1 MTRLMP
7 WILLAALA
15 AAQERPRVL
24 YVTAHPDDEDAAT
37 LTYLARGLGAS
48 VTLLS
53 ITRGEAGAN
62 VITGD
67 FFEALG
73 ALRALELEQAALHYG
88 VRVRFTS
95 FQDFG
100 YSKNVAETWRNWDR
114 KALAGEVQRM
124 VQEVKPHVLMSR
136 FHGSARDGHG
146 HHTAAGE
153 ITKQVFAEAED
164 QPWKPLKLYTGNWSE
179 NDAWTFQTPAG
190 DRHPVLGRTYA
201 ELGLDGYR
209 WHRSQGMD
217 RMLQRAPSAFLERGR
232 FYKLEGTRVGPAI
245 AKEKSVL
252 ERLSLLPDLSIQF
265 TSESGVLPLGAEE
278 YRTTVIL
285 RRLNSKPVKGEVL
298 LTLPGRLSAAPAAFD
313 LSVQDQVELPFV
325 IQTAAESG
333 QAREII
339 FKAVAKLDDGR
350 ILQTQIRP
358 VTAPGLPAAY
368 LKVRPGLKVAYLM
381 GSGDEVP
388 ETIRQLNVPVDLIAD
403 LGAADLS
410 GYTALMLGIRAYAAR
425 EDVKRHNQKILDF
438 AARGGVVI
446 VQYNTQEYDG
456 NFGPYPYS
464 MTTRAEEVSE
474 EDAPVTILEPG
485 RPVFAEPNRITPG
498 DFMGW
503 VEQRGS
509 KFWMTWDARYT
520 PLIETHDTGQD
531 PQKGVWLEARHGKG
545 LYVYCALAW
554 YRQLP
559 AGVPGAVR
567 LFANLLSLRP

>member
-1 MTRLMP
+1 
-7 WILLAALA
+7 
-15 AAQERPRVL
+15 
-24 YVTAHPDDEDAAT
+24 
-37 LTYLARGLGAS
+37 
-48 VTLLS
+48 
-53 ITRGEAGAN
+53 
-62 VITGD
+62 
-67 FFEALG
+67 
-73 ALRALELEQAALHYG
+73 
-88 VRVRFTS
+88 
-95 FQDFG
+95 
-100 YSKNVAETWRNWDR
+100 
-114 KALAGEVQRM
+114 
-124 VQEVKPHVLMSR
+124 
-136 FHGSARDGHG
+136 
-146 HHTAAGE
+146 
-153 ITKQVFAEAED
+153 
-164 QPWKPLKLYTGNWSE
+164 
-179 NDAWTFQTPAG
+179 
-190 DRHPVLGRTYA
+190 
-201 ELGLDGYR
+201 
-209 WHRSQGMD
+209 MD

-368 LKVRPGLKVAYLM
+368 LTKPAEHILRVIDVKVRPGLKVAYLM

-545 LYVYCALAW
+545 LYVYCARAW